1 MIVLFGAVG
10 ERYCLVMNA
19 TSWFCSLDQA
29 LPREEEWLHLSDIVL
44 VLALECGRKEKQ
56 YS

>member
-1 MIVLFGAVG
+1 MIDWFCAVG
-10 ERYCLVMNA
+10 ERYCLAMNA
-19 TSWFCSLDQA
+19 TGCFCSLDQA

-44 VLALECGRKEKQ
+44 VLALECGRIEKH